1 MTHCINLYDGLAYWV
16 VGEATVDDA
25 LAEPMAAQNETAPI
39 EKTEAALD
47 AKPRLS
53 CAAA

>member
-1 MTHCINLYDGLAYWV
+1 MTHCINLCDELTYWA

-25 LAEPMAAQNETAPI
+25 RQSMAAQNETAPI
-39 EKTEAALD
+39 EKTETALD

>member
-1 MTHCINLYDGLAYWV
+1 MTHCIKLCDELAYWV
-16 VGEATVDDA
+16 VGETTVDA
-25 LAEPMAAQNETAPI
+25 LAKPMAAQNETAPI